1 MSNVILKHISHS
13 YDRVRVLENVD
24 LTIGEGE
31 FYTLLG
37 PSGCG
42 KTTLL
47 RILAGFIT
55 PSEGEVWIG
64 DQNIT
69 DHGPEKRN
77 MGIVFQN
84 YALFPNMTVREN
96 ISYGLRVRRLPKNV
110 QRDRC
115 DYYMELAGMK
125 EYADRRIQDLSGG
138 QQQRVAIA
146 RALVIEPR
154 MLLLD
159 EPMSNLDVALRVKMR
174 EEIRSIQKKVGITT
188 LFITHDQ
195 QEALSISDKISVMR
209 DGHVL
214 QVGTP
219 DEIYNTPNQEFVANF
234 VGTSNLLDGRY
245 VRPEQMQLLKS
256 GDGIPARVTGIR
268 FSGVYYEYTVTSSA
282 REYKVIELNDGSGA
296 SFKAGD
302 PCFVSVKPEVLSSA
316 APKAVSSGISHD
328 DAHLVAISSRAGQSA
343 DKATEAAQGTGQ
355 KEGRL

>member
-110 QRDRC
+110 QQDRC

-195 QEALSISDKISVMR
+195 QEALSISDRIAVMR

-214 QVGTP
+214 QIGTP
-219 DEIYNTPNQEFVANF
+219 DDIYNSPNQEFVANF

-245 VRPEQMQLLKS
+245 VRPEQMRLLRS

-268 FSGVYYEYTVTSSA
+268 FSGVYYEYTALASGK
-282 REYKVIELNDGSGA
+282 EYRVIELNDGSGA

-302 PCFVSVKPEVLSSA
+302 PCFVSVKPEALSSA
-316 APKAVSSGISHD
+316 APLTA
-328 DAHLVAISSRAGQSA
+328 ASSRAGQSVGKGA
-343 DKATEAAQGTGQ
+343 GAAQDTGR